1 MSITLDITVPDEVK
15 PAFDEGADRVVVRNA
30 QSGAPRR
37 ALLWWA
43 WAHEALWISARP
55 RNAARDLEALLEV
68 HPRFSANRVQFKT
81 PKELSWSAPDC
92 VVIEQSEDLDD
103 VSSWVNARDVKRVRV
118 LEPCLEV
125 ARVNR
130 CVIDGLSVG
139 DMRLFL
145 KHTRAGEPL
154 PVGANA
160 NYAEDELA
168 DALVAASFIDFVREY
183 WSVVVPE
190 RYVENFHI
198 PYLSNELQIVAERVF
213 KNLPKLYDLI
223 INIAPGETKSL
234 LVSVF
239 FPAWMWKRMPSARY
253 IGASY
258 AQSLAMDLGRKTKDV
273 VLSKMYQRGTPLAL
287 REDQHGKS
295 FFMNDRGGMR
305 LAVGTGGI
313 AGFHGHVIGID
324 DPLDPNKF
332 ASDTEIKSCNDW
344 IKTNLEQRKIDQDV
358 TPTID
363 VMQRISQGDPTQDKL
378 DRSTGRVRH
387 ICLPAEDKPW
397 VQPIELRAYYVDGLM
412 DPVRLPE
419 KVLAEKR
426 KLGDFIYSGQYLQR
440 PSPPGGTKF
449 KIDRIEIVTLPL
461 DTTLH
466 NWTRTQMRRKW
477 KRIIRYWDKAASKDS
492 GCYTVGVL
500 MGEDIDGH
508 FWVLDVVRFRL
519 DTGARETRIKQ
530 TAQLDGTTVIVGIEL
545 EGGSGGKDSAVWT
558 TKKLA
563 GFVVIADKPDGNK
576 PLRADPFSTQVNV
589 GNVSV
594 INAEW
599 TRDYLN
605 ELEFF
610 PGSTYKDQ
618 VDASS
623 GAFKLL
629 TRVKREIKVPKSK
642 SSNS

>member
-1 MSITLDITVPDEVK
+1 MPIVLDITVPDEAK
-15 PAFDEGADRVVVRNA
+15 PAFDDTDRVIVRDTS
-30 QSGAPRR
+30 SGAVRR

-55 RNAARDLEALLEV
+55 RNAARDLEALLEAY
-68 HPRFSANRVQFKT
+68 PRLKPNRIQFRT
-81 PKELSWSAPDC
+81 PKDLGWDAPDC
-92 VVIEQSEDLDD
+92 VVVEQSEDLDD
-103 VSSWVNARDVKRVRV
+103 VSSWLNARDVRYVRV
-118 LEPCLEV
+118 IEPGVEIV
-125 ARVNR
+125 RPNR

-139 DMRLFL
+139 DMQSFL
-145 KHTRAGEPL
+145 ACVRNNEPL
-154 PVGANA
+154 PVDR
-160 NYAEDELA
+160 NYTEYELV
-168 DALVAASFIDFVREY
+168 DALTSASFIDFVREF
-183 WSVVVPE
+183 WHTVVPE

-198 PYLSNELQIVAERVF
+198 PYLSDELQALAERVF
-213 KNLPKLYDLI
+213 KNVPKLYDLI

-239 FPAWMWKRMPSARY
+239 FPAWVWRRMPSARF

-258 AQSLAMDLGRKTKDV
+258 AQQLAMDLGRKTKDV
-273 VLSKMYQRGTPLAL
+273 VMSRAYQRGSPFSL
-287 REDQHGKS
+287 REDQSGKS

-313 AGFHGHVIGID
+313 AGFHAHFIGID

-332 ASDTEIKSCNDW
+332 ASDVEIKSCNDW

-358 TPTID
+358 APTVL
-363 VMQRISQGDPTQDKL
+363 VMQRIAQNDPTQDKL
-378 DRSTGRVRH
+378 DRSSGRVRH
-387 ICLPAEDKPW
+387 ICLPAEEKPW
-397 VQPIELRAYYVDGLM
+397 VQPIELRSKYVDGLM
-412 DPVRLPE
+412 DPHRLPE

-449 KIDRIEIVTLPL
+449 RINMINIVELPSDVSL
-461 DTTLH
+461 YGWVH
-466 NWTRTQMRRKW
+466 GQMRHRW
-477 KRIIRYWDKAASKDS
+477 RNLVRYWDKAASKDS
-492 GCYTVGVL
+492 GCYTVGTL

-508 FWVLDVVRFRL
+508 FWVLDVVRFRQ

-530 TAQLDGTTVIVGIEL
+530 TTQLDGHRVMVGIEL
-545 EGGSGGKDSAVWT
+545 EGGSGGKDSAVMT
-558 TKKLA
+558 TKSLA
-563 GFVVIADKPDGNK
+563 GYRVVADRPDKNK
-576 PLRADPFSTQVNV
+576 ELRADPFSTQVNV

-610 PGSTYKDQ
+610 PGSTFKDQ

-623 GAFKLL
+623 GAFKML
-629 TRVKREIKVPKSK
+629 TQKKREIKVPKNKRS
-642 SSNS
+642 